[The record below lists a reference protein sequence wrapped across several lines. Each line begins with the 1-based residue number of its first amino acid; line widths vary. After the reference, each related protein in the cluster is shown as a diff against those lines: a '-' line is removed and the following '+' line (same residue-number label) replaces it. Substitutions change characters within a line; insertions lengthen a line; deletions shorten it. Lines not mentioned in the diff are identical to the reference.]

1 MFSCSVFAKQLH
13 HQELVSIVYKL
24 QNFSQRPKQEE
35 NINNYEEHHL
45 VNSIHIVLENDIRA
59 LDQEEEEEVVI
70 LVMIPEILMAL
81 Q

>member
-1 MFSCSVFAKQLH
+1 
-13 HQELVSIVYKL
+13 
-24 QNFSQRPKQEE
+24 
-35 NINNYEEHHL
+35 
-45 VNSIHIVLENDIRA
+45 LENDIRA